1 MDDTEVVTTSPE
13 VEKTL
18 TQSQVN
24 EIVRREKI
32 AAADRARRE
41 MEASHAQEL
50 SSLKSSPSSMG
61 GVESQISPEM
71 EEKMFNKM
79 LERSQKLQKDED
91 ERLRQ
96 VEEAKHREEIEKVAQ
111 TFHMK
116 MSSGKDK
123 FSDFDEVMNDF
134 DLNAFPL
141 VAFLAAD
148 MENTPE
154 IMYELANN
162 PGKLSQLNSLA
173 KESGKMAKKEMLK
186 LSQSIAQNEQ
196 AKTNNVTTN
205 APLSRLKS
213 STVGADDGKMTLK
226 DLKNQ
231 SWLKV

>member
-13 VEKTL
+13 GEKTL

-24 EIVRREKI
+24 EIVRREKT
-32 AAADRARRE
+32 AAAEKARRE
-41 MEASHAQEL
+41 ADAYHAQEL
-50 SSLKSSPSSMG
+50 SSLKNSNSSMG
-61 GVESQISPEM
+61 GVEQQITPEM
-71 EEKMFNKM
+71 EEKLYGRMV
-79 LERSQKLQKDED
+79 ERDQKRIEAEQ
-91 ERLRQ
+91 ERHRQ
-96 VEEAKHREEIEKVAQ
+96 AEEAKHREEIEKVAQ

-116 MSSGKDK
+116 MASGKDK

-148 MENTPE
+148 MENTPD

-186 LSQSIAQNEQ
+186 LSQSIAQNQQ

-213 STVGADDGKMTLK
+213 STVGADDGKMSLK

-231 SWLKV
+231 SWLKG